1 MSFQKKQIASALACV
16 FGVGGAL
23 LFANAQAADV
33 SVQVTGTNIRRVD
46 TETASPVQVISREEI
61 DRSGLSTISEI
72 IRVLP
77 VNNNGT
83 ISEGFTNGFAAGAS
97 GVSMRGLGVGAT
109 LVLLNGRRL
118 APYGLADDGQRTFV
132 DLNQIPFDAVE
143 RIEVLKDGASAI
155 YGSDAIAGVVN
166 VILKTEYTG
175 FNANASVGTS
185 YKGDG
190 NQYRAGVT
198 YGMGELSKD
207 KYNVFATF
215 DWYKQDSLKLT
226 DRGYWIGDSNLA
238 FVGSDQRGGDP
249 SNISRLSTNSPLGNV
264 RPVNPATGGGA
275 GPYQSLGNQAQC
287 EANGGQWLPARYTDP
302 NTSPVTV
309 PNAFFCNWDP
319 KDWRQIQPENT
330 KMNLLVKGVY
340 AFTPEL
346 QAYGEASWSNNKVET
361 TGTPT
366 APRSQYVGGDL
377 QPVDTTLFRMPV
389 GHPDNPFSA
398 QGRDARL
405 YLTDWAVAPQGRGGD
420 YDSDTYRFVAGLRGS
435 NYNWDWDVGGLYAKT
450 DQDITRYGFYNRTN
464 LEQAIRGL
472 GGFGYYRVGGSSDL
486 NNPGIWGFVA
496 PSLANSTST
505 SVTSVDAKATRQWL
519 DAPGGPLGVALGTEW
534 RREEIDSPPVPGTDT
549 GNVIGLGYSA
559 ADGSRNVWAFYGEA
573 NWTLMKQLELNLAL
587 RYDDYSDY
595 GSTWNPKF
603 GARWNPIKEVLLRGT
618 WATGFRAPNAYEN
631 GNSATTAF
639 TSYSDPIRCP
649 ITGALI
655 DCGSGTLAAVTSG
668 NPLITAET
676 STSWTL
682 GAVWEPVR
690 GTSVGIDYW
699 NFKVDEQ
706 ITASVPQA
714 VINNPAGFPS
724 AQINRS
730 LTDQL
735 PGVPNSGT
743 ILSVFAPYTNEN
755 TTKTD
760 GIDIDARTQWTDPDL
775 GRFTLGLNWTH
786 IFSFKR
792 TLGDGTTSEFA
803 GSHGPTELS
812 SSAGTPKD
820 RAILGF
826 GWDRGPWSA
835 TTWVRYTG
843 SMEDK
848 EAIGDE
854 DCLHSDVQLGCHIAS
869 FTTIDVAGSYK
880 GFKNWEIYGS
890 INNLFNRKA
899 PFDYQAGYFLPFYN
913 TNYAFSGAMGTFFTV
928 GVRYSMK

>member
-1 MSFQKKQIASALACV
+1 MAFQKRQIASALACM

-33 SVQVTGTNIRRVD
+33 SIQVTGTNIRRVD
-46 TETASPVQVISREEI
+46 TETASPVQVITREEI

-155 YGSDAIAGVVN
+155 YGSDAIAGVIN
-166 VILKTEYTG
+166 VILKTEYVG
-175 FNANASVGTS
+175 FNANASAGTS

-190 NQYRAGVT
+190 NQYRAGLT
-198 YGMGELSKD
+198 YGIGDLSKD

-215 DWYKQDSLKLT
+215 DWYQQDSLGLT
-226 DRGYWIGDSNLA
+226 DRGGYIGNSNLT
-238 FVGSDQRGGDP
+238 FIGSDQRGGDP
-249 SNISRLSTNSPLGNV
+249 NNPDRLSTNSPLGNV
-264 RPVNPATGGGA
+264 RSVNPTTLGSP

-287 EANGGQWLPARYTDP
+287 EAKGGAWLLSANPSAGY
-302 NTSPVTV
+302 
-309 PNAFFCNWDP
+309 FCNWDP
-319 KDWRQIQPENT
+319 KAWRQIQPENT
-330 KMNLLVKGVY
+330 KLNLLVKGVY
-340 AFTPEL
+340 QFNTDL
-346 QAYGEASWSNNKVET
+346 QAYGEASWSRNDVST

-377 QPVDTTLFRMPV
+377 KPVDTTLFALPV
-389 GHPDNPFSA
+389 GHPDNPYNA
-398 QGRDARL
+398 QNLAARL
-405 YLTDWAVAPQGRGGD
+405 YLTDFAVNSAGRGGD
-420 YDSDTYRFVAGLRGS
+420 YTSDTYRFVAGLKGT
-435 NYNWDWDVGGLYAKT
+435 NWEWDWDVGGMYAKT
-450 DQDITRYGFYNRTN
+450 DQDIARYGFYDRTN

-486 NNPGIWGFVA
+486 NNPGIWGFVS
-496 PSLANSTST
+496 PTLNNSTST
-505 SVTSVDAKATRQWL
+505 SVTQFDGKMTRQWL
-519 DAPGGPLGVALGTEW
+519 DTPGGPLGLAVGAEW
-534 RREEIDSPPVPGTDT
+534 RREEIDSPPVPGTET

-559 ADGSRNVWAFYGEA
+559 ANGSRDVWAFYGEA
-573 NWTLMKQLELNLAL
+573 NWTLMKTLELDVAL

-595 GSTWNPKF
+595 GSTWNPKV
-603 GARWNPIKEVLLRGT
+603 GLRWNPIKEVLLRGT

-639 TSYSDPIRCP
+639 TTYTDPVRCP
-649 ITGALI
+649 ITGAAI
-655 DCGSGTLAAVTSG
+655 DCGSGQLAAVTSG

-676 STSWTL
+676 SESYTL
-682 GAVWEPVR
+682 GAVWEPMR

-699 NFKVDEQ
+699 NFKVKDQ

-714 VINNPAGFPS
+714 VINNPGGFPS
-724 AQINRS
+724 AQIYRS

-735 PGVPNSGT
+735 PGVPDSGT
-743 ILSVFAPYTNEN
+743 ILSVYAPYTNEN

-760 GIDIDARTQWTDPDL
+760 GIDIDARTQWTDADL
-775 GRFTLGLNWTH
+775 GRFTLGFNWTH

-820 RAILGF
+820 RGVLGF

-835 TTWVRYTG
+835 TTWLRYTG
-843 SMEDK
+843 PMQDVEF
-848 EAIGDE
+848 IGDE
-854 DCLHSDVQLGCHIAS
+854 NGCLHPDYQVGCHISS
-869 FTTIDVAGSYK
+869 FTTVDVSGSYK

-899 PFDYQAGYFLPFYN
+899 PFDYQAGYGLPFYN
-913 TNYAFSGAMGTFFTV
+913 TNYGFAGAVGTFFTL